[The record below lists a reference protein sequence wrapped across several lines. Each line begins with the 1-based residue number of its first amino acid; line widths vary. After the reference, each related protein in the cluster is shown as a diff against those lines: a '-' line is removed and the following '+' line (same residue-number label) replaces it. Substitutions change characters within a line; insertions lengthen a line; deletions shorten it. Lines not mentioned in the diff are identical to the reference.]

1 MQSYLIR
8 VGLGA
13 GINLALLL
21 PLFALAFLS
30 SRKGKSAV
38 KPVLL
43 FAVLFVLDIA
53 LVFSFKLV
61 SFIPSWGDLN
71 WQGKVLE
78 IAWPLLLAALVP
90 MFSAAR
96 IGLKLPTV
104 PHSWRAWLIACGAYL
119 VICVPVMFLLG
130 AHFDPAA
137 GTNLPTFLYEA
148 SMPGLAEEFVYRG
161 VFLMLLNEAFG
172 RPWKFAGIQLG
183 WGFIIVTVM
192 FGFLHAVDAKSLSDI
207 HIHWSNLIF
216 PLITGV
222 ILAWLK
228 ERTGSVWPCV
238 LLHNFVNT
246 FNDLFV

>member
-1 MQSYLIR
+1 MDSYLVQ

-21 PLFALAFLS
+21 PLFILAFLTT
-30 SRKGKSAV
+30 RKGKSAV
-38 KPVLL
+38 QPVLL
-43 FAVLFVLDIA
+43 FAALFVLDIA
-53 LVFSFKLV
+53 CIWSGKIVH
-61 SFIPSWGDLN
+61 FIPNWGHLN
-71 WQGKVLE
+71 WQGKALE

-90 MFSAAR
+90 MFSAER

-104 PHSWRAWLIACGAYL
+104 PHSWRTWLIACAIYPL
-119 VICVPVMFLLG
+119 ISFPLMLALG
-130 AHFDPAA
+130 AHFDPAG
-137 GTNLPTFLYEA
+137 GTDLPTFLYEA

-172 RPWKFAGIQLG
+172 KPWKFAGIQLG
-183 WGFIIVTVM
+183 WGFIIITVM

-222 ILAWLK
+222 ILAWLR
-228 ERTGSVWPCV
+228 ERTGSLWPCV
-238 LLHNFVNT
+238 LFHNVVNT